1 MPDQRSFVVT
11 GAAQGV
17 GRAIAERLATGGHV
31 VVDVAD
37 SLGWQ
42 HERVHLITG
51 DPRDAELATRAAQ
64 LAEAAAPA
72 DRVGRRS

>member
-17 GRAIAERLATGGHV
+17 GRAIAERNATDGHVV

-42 HERVHLITG
+42 HERVHLIAG
-51 DPRDAELATRAAQ
+51 DARDAELATRAAQ
-64 LAEAAAPA
+64 RAEAAAPLT
-72 DRVGRRS
+72 GGSS